1 MKIAR
6 TKSAVL
12 IKHRSI
18 RILVAEVASP
28 DPQAYCL
35 LIHSFV
41 PSQRSNEPTNQHNNC
56 VRKPARCSELV
67 LTNPSP
73 SIDFQKST
81 EKQLSKKALQSKDKT
96 HQT

>member
-1 MKIAR
+1 MN
-6 TKSAVL
+6 
-12 IKHRSI
+12 
-18 RILVAEVASP
+18 
-28 DPQAYCL
+28 Q
-35 LIHSFV
+35 
-41 PSQRSNEPTNQHNNC
+41 PTNTTIVFEN
-56 VRKPARCSELV
+56 RRGCSELV